1 MQVLYI
7 GKDDL
12 LTSSLKK
19 MELNVHSSENAVHAK
34 KWLDQG
40 EMPNAVICELEFP
53 GDHAF
58 SFFKFFKEKY
68 DRNRVIPFL
77 IVGGKKAEQEIRI
90 ALKLGIDDFFLKPL
104 DTGKLVNRIK
114 ILTEL
119 KEMLRQA
126 KMPDSELSLKKYKPY
141 KTPPFKRTFDI
152 FVASLALLILLP
164 LLLIV
169 MLAIR
174 LESGGNIFY
183 LSRRV
188 GTGYKIFNFYKFRSM
203 YSDADRRLKELAYLN
218 QYKGDEPDESITGT
232 DISEEIDIESPNIPY
247 LIGDDEAIP
256 EISYIEKKK
265 QEQGTAFVKFEN
277 DPRITRVGR
286 IIRKLSIDELPQL
299 INVLK
304 GDMSIV
310 GNRPLPLYEA
320 ELLTTDDWSERFL
333 GPAGITGLWQVEARG
348 RTKKMSP
355 EERKEL
361 DNKYSQIAQSP
372 YSFFI
377 DLWIIL
383 RTIPAIF
390 QKENV

>member
-1 MQVLYI
+1 MQILYI

-12 LTSSLKK
+12 LTSSLEKTDF
-19 MELNVHSSENAVHAK
+19 NVHSSETTVHAK

-40 EMPNAVICELEFP
+40 EMPNVVICESEIP

-58 SFFKFFKEKY
+58 SFFKFFKGKY
-68 DRNRVIPFL
+68 DKNGLVPFL
-77 IVGGKKAEQEIRI
+77 IVGERKIEEEIRI
-90 ALKLGIDDFFLKPL
+90 ALKLGIDDFFLKPI
-104 DTGKLVNRIK
+104 DANKLLNRIK
-114 ILTEL
+114 ILIEL
-119 KEMLRQA
+119 KGMLRQA
-126 KMPDSELSLKKYKPY
+126 KMPDNKLSLEKYKPY
-141 KTPPFKRTFDI
+141 RTPHFKRIFDI
-152 FVASLALLILLP
+152 LLALFTLIILLP
-164 LLLIV
+164 LFLVV

-174 LESGGNIFY
+174 LESRGKVFY
-183 LSRRV
+183 SSKRV

-218 QYKGDEPDESITGT
+218 QYKRDEPEESSAGT
-232 DISEEIDIESPNIPY
+232 DISEDIDIENQNIPY
-247 LIGDDEAIP
+247 LIGDDEAIS

-265 QEQGTAFVKFEN
+265 QDQGTAFVKFEN
-277 DPRITRVGR
+277 DPRITRVGKV
-286 IIRKLSIDELPQL
+286 IRKLSIDELPQL

-348 RTKKMSP
+348 KTKKMSP

-377 DLWIIL
+377 DFWIIL
-383 RTIPAIF
+383 RTIPAVF